1 MKKKLNILSVDD
13 DFINLKLVDSILK
26 KNIHINKV
34 IEATNGLEALEK
46 LQNNDDINLILL
58 DMVMP
63 VMDGFKFLDNL
74 FANDKLKDIP
84 VIVLTTDETKRHE
97 SYEKGVYD
105 FIVKPVREH
114 ILNEKID
121 RVVEAFY
128 S

>member
-1 MKKKLNILSVDD
+1 MQKKLNVLSVDD
-13 DFINLKLVDSILK
+13 DFINLKLVESILK
-26 KNIHINKV
+26 KNVYINKV

-46 LQNNDDINLILL
+46 LQMYNDINLILL

-74 FANDKLKDIP
+74 FANEKLRNIP

-97 SYEKGVYD
+97 SYERGVYD

-114 ILNEKID
+114 ILNEKINK
-121 RVVEAFY
+121 VIEAFY